1 MSIIIKKPCLHC
13 NKLFDSKRSHGV
25 YCSASCRTLHGRAK
39 RASTKTV
46 RIGLLS
52 VEFQNVADKSY
63 EELHALVANELTPE
77 MLEII
82 HNEQPTQTSGETHNA

>member
-46 RIGLLS
+46 RIGILS
-52 VEFQNVADKSY
+52 VEFQNVADKSL

-77 MLEII
+77 MLAII
-82 HNEQPTQTSGETHNA
+82 HNDQITQTPGEQHA

>member
-1 MSIIIKKPCLHC
+1 VSIVIRKPCLHC

-46 RIGLLS
+46 RIGILS
-52 VEFQNVADKSY
+52 VEFQNVADRSL
-63 EELHALVANELTPE
+63 EELHALVENELTPE
-77 MLEII
+77 MLAII
-82 HNEQPTQTSGETHNA
+82 HSEHPTQTGETSHA